1 VLLEGIRFLAAY
13 VGAIDLEQALL
24 TGVRG
29 KSMEVKLER
38 LRNQLTVSDAAAAL
52 ARRHFG

>member
-52 ARRHFG
+52 ACRHFG